1 MLRVETVSKSFGGVD
16 AVHRLSLSLPPR
28 GVFVV
33 AGPAGSGKST
43 ICDLLSGRYLP
54 ETGRILLDD
63 TPITRLPISGRA
75 RLGIVAQGG
84 GDPFST
90 FTVFET
96 LILAHEAA
104 HRRSNRFAVGIPEAA
119 EIAAYRALRDVG
131 IERLADVGTGDLDRD
146 DRILLEL
153 ASGLA
158 ADARLIVVD
167 DLLKGV
173 GPVLRDRLLEILD
186 RTKRSRAVLISAHA
200 LGPVIPVADRGVV
213 LAAGRII
220 AAGQPS
226 EIAGLPAVRAAYLG
240 DEIDHA

>member
-28 GVFVV
+28 GVVVV

-43 ICDLLSGRYLP
+43 LCDLLSGRHLP

-63 TPITRLPISGRA
+63 TPITRLPMSGRA
-75 RLGIVAQGG
+75 RLGIVARG

-104 HRRSNRFAVGIPEAA
+104 HRRSNRFAVGFPEAA
-119 EIAAYRALRDVG
+119 EVAAYRALRDVG
-131 IERLADVGTGDLDRD
+131 IERLADVGTRDLDRD
-146 DRILLEL
+146 DRLLLDL

-173 GPVLRDRLLEILD
+173 GPALRDRLLEILD

-226 EIAGLPAVRAAYLG
+226 EIAGLPAVQAAYLG